1 METLKTFAEAQLPI
15 KAARA
20 PNDPSDPSDPPP
32 SLKG

>member
-20 PNDPSDPSDPPP
+20 PNDPSDPSP